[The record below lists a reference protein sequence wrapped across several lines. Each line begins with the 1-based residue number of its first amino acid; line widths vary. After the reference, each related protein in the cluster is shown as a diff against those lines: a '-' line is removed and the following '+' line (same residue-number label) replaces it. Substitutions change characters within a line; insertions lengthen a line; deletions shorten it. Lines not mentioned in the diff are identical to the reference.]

1 MPKLAGDFLGSS
13 SLVGS
18 GQICLL
24 ARAMVFENIR
34 LPWHQTGTTDG
45 VWAWW
50 PLSLLRNQVLPE
62 KWPTSLFDIMIPSS
76 EISWFKLFWNKEEA
90 IRRLGR
96 VDRCSMEQDDG
107 REREE
112 EDHVWSLLLLH
123 LLQVQF
129 WFIYIRVKVSADI
142 SIFKVLKRNLTYK
155 YCNFRTT

>member
-34 LPWHQTGTTDG
+34 LPWHQTGTTDW

-76 EISWFKLFWNKEEA
+76 ESSGLKLFETKRRPSEGLAEWTAAVWNRMMAERGK
-90 IRRLGR
+90 RRIMFGAF
-96 VDRCSMEQDDG
+96 CSSTYCRFTFG
-107 REREE
+107 
-112 EDHVWSLLLLH
+112 S
-123 LLQVQF
+123 
-129 WFIYIRVKVSADI
+129 FIFVSKCPLT
-142 SIFKVLKRNLTYK
+142 FPYLKFLK
-155 YCNFRTT
+155 GI